1 MKLAILIVN
10 YNVKYYLEQ
19 CLNSVL
25 KSIKNIDAEIFV
37 VDNHSRDGSIEYL
50 EKKFPQVKFVASQHN
65 LGFSRAN
72 NLILREVEC
81 EYALLLNP
89 DTIVGENTI
98 REVLEFMDAHP
109 KAGGAGVRMLKANG
123 ENAME
128 SRRGLPTLQTSF
140 YKMCGLTGKYP
151 THKRFGRYY
160 MGYLP
165 WTEPAKI
172 EVMSGAFC
180 ILRKTA
186 LDKIGLLDEDFF
198 MYGEDIDISY
208 RLLKGGFENWFIP
221 TSILHYKG
229 ESTHR
234 SSFRYVHVFYQAMLI
249 FFKKHYKNYQIWLT
263 GIIKMAIYLKATL
276 ALLKMLSEKVNASL
290 GLTKQNKMMQ
300 ADFIFIGTV
309 EMLEKC
315 RKLVAQKGL
324 SALEFIEGTEESL
337 PQGHQGMDI
346 QTPPNAVTYVVY
358 DTEAFSYDKIFA
370 CFAQQPQKDVEMA
383 TYSLKTEVLITLA
396 EIIK

>member
-165 WTEPAKI
+165 WT
-172 EVMSGAFC
+172 
-180 ILRKTA
+180 
-186 LDKIGLLDEDFF
+186 
-198 MYGEDIDISY
+198 
-208 RLLKGGFENWFIP
+208 
-221 TSILHYKG
+221 
-229 ESTHR
+229 
-234 SSFRYVHVFYQAMLI
+234 
-249 FFKKHYKNYQIWLT
+249 
-263 GIIKMAIYLKATL
+263 
-276 ALLKMLSEKVNASL
+276 
-290 GLTKQNKMMQ
+290 
-300 ADFIFIGTV
+300 
-309 EMLEKC
+309 
-315 RKLVAQKGL
+315 
-324 SALEFIEGTEESL
+324 
-337 PQGHQGMDI
+337 
-346 QTPPNAVTYVVY
+346 
-358 DTEAFSYDKIFA
+358 
-370 CFAQQPQKDVEMA
+370 
-383 TYSLKTEVLITLA
+383 
-396 EIIK
+396 